1 MNLSHLVNRNAL
13 AWDPRNSKFEFRA
26 YHPSTRAGLFCKS
39 QIKEI
44 EQNSESN
51 AISVYILYLCFL
63 PDAKT
68 TAFLLQK

>member
-1 MNLSHLVNRNAL
+1 MGVIPLWPYLSILYRKSL
-13 AWDPRNSKFEFRA
+13 A

-39 QIKEI
+39 QMKEV